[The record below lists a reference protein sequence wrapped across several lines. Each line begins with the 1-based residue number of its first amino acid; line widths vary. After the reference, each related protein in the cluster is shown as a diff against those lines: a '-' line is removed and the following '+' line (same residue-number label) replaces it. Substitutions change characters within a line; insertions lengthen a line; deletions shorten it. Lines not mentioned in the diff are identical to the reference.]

1 MHAIRSRLRRLSE
14 LDATSADSERLRHHP
29 EAVLAQRA
37 GVAVVA
43 RSQARRLAG
52 RRRVATRTAPPK
64 AMLITLKQ
72 ALTASASLYHGD
84 DAASVHV
91 QKAGRLAIFTQ
102 GDESITCAPDG
113 RQTDYPPNPGVARP
127 STVLQPGALQAL
139 TDEAATSALAKASRG
154 V

>member
-1 MHAIRSRLRRLSE
+1 MHPIRSRLRRLSE
-14 LDATSADSERLRHHP
+14 LAATSADSERLRGHP

-43 RSQARRLAG
+43 RSQACRLAG
-52 RRRVATRTAPPK
+52 RRRVASRTSPPK

-84 DAASVHV
+84 DAASVHI

-113 RQTDYPPNPGVARP
+113 RQIDYPPNPGVARP

>member
-1 MHAIRSRLRRLSE
+1 MHAITSRLRRLSE
-14 LDATSADSERLRHHP
+14 LNATSADSERLRGHP

-43 RSQARRLAG
+43 QSQARRLVA
-52 RRRVATRTAPPK
+52 RRRFATRLEPPK

-72 ALTASASLYHGD
+72 ALAASASLYHGD
-84 DAASVHV
+84 DAASVHI

-102 GDESITCAPDG
+102 GDASITCAPDG
-113 RQTDYPPNPGVARP
+113 RQTDYPPNPGLARP

-139 TDEAATSALAKASRG
+139 TGEAAVSALAKASRA